1 MPERTDTSPIK
12 IVSATTAA
20 DLTDARALFLEYA
33 ASLDIDLG
41 FQGFDAEQATLPGKY
56 APPAGA
62 LFLAR
67 TSDDIA
73 VGVIGLRPFD
83 APHACEI
90 KRLYVRPEER
100 GSGAGRLLMARTIA
114 FARQAGYAEILLDT
128 LPSMT
133 EATGLYA
140 SLGFRKVEPYSTNA
154 LPGTL
159 FFSLRL

>member
-1 MPERTDTSPIK
+1 MNTLPIR
-12 IVSATTAA
+12 ISGAETAA
-20 DLTDARALFLEYA
+20 DVEDARILFLEYA

-41 FQGFDAEQATLPGKY
+41 FQGFNAEQATLPGRY

-62 LFLAR
+62 LYLAR
-67 TSDDIA
+67 TSDDASLGVVA
-73 VGVIGLRPFD
+73 VRPFD
-83 APHACEI
+83 APRACEI
-90 KRLYVRPEER
+90 KRLYVRPEGR
-100 GSGAGRLLMARTIA
+100 GSGTGRLLMARAIE

-133 EATGLYA
+133 VAMGLYT
-140 SLGFRKVEPYSTNA
+140 SLGFREVAPYSNNA